1 MECIMEI
8 GDKIRYLR
16 RKSNMNQTELAQKL
30 GVVTSTVGFW
40 ETGRRQPDLDAIVK
54 ISEIFNVSTDYL
66 LNDYNDNT
74 VVILGKAGTHKNI
87 VVSDDQIDLIEN
99 FIESLKHNDE

>member
-54 ISEIFNVSTDYL
+54 DACFIIE
-66 LNDYNDNT
+66 NT
-74 VVILGKAGTHKNI
+74 VWAFYT
-87 VVSDDQIDLIEN
+87 
-99 FIESLKHNDE
+99 

>member
-1 MECIMEI
+1 MEI

-54 ISEIFNVSTDYL
+54 KHRQSYELFLNSIHIS
-66 LNDYNDNT
+66 
-74 VVILGKAGTHKNI
+74 KKNK
-87 VVSDDQIDLIEN
+87 VQNEK
-99 FIESLKHNDE
+99 E